1 MNGTGAMN
9 SFWNGIKTAV
19 LQMQLID
26 ILDIVILAVIIY
38 QLIKITRETRA
49 IQLLIG
55 FGIIIIAAQ
64 LSQWV
69 GLTGVSWLLS
79 SILNAGVIALV
90 ILFQPELR
98 RALER
103 LGSGRLPDNS
113 LLPIT
118 AEPIAGSPAEELARA
133 VLNLAKKRTGAL
145 IALQRANTLSHI
157 VDSGTYLDA
166 RLTSQLVENIFVT
179 NSPLHDGAMIVSGR
193 RIVAAG
199 CFLPLAANVQVGP
212 ELGTRHR
219 AAIGMTETTDALV
232 VVVSEE
238 TGIIS
243 VAEAGRLSRFL
254 DASGLRQE
262 IAKVYGR
269 RESSKMFNGL
279 IRRRKHDGK
288 KGT

>member
-1 MNGTGAMN
+1 
-9 SFWNGIKTAV
+9 
-19 LQMQLID
+19 MQPID
-26 ILDIVILAVIIY
+26 IVDIVILALIIY

-64 LSQWV
+64 LSQWL

-113 LLPIT
+113 LLPIA

-157 VDSGTYLDA
+157 VESGTYLDA
-166 RLTSQLVENIFVT
+166 RLTSQLVENIFVP
-179 NSPLHDGAMIVSGR
+179 NSPLHDGAMIISGR

-199 CFLPLAANVQVGP
+199 CFLPLAANVQLGP

-232 VVVSEE
+232 IVVSEE

-262 IAKVYGR
+262 IGKVYGK
-269 RESSKMFNGL
+269 RESNGRFGGI